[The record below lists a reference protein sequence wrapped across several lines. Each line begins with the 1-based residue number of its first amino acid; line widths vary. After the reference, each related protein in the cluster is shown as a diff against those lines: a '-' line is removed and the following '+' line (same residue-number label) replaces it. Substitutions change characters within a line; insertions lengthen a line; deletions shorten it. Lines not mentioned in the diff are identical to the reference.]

1 MTKTRTE
8 WAATDGERKIVEHVQ
23 SEILLV
29 MNRKPK
35 KGNAVKD
42 YDKKFKSGRNA
53 RFDTWFS
60 QSKKCCLGDE
70 GIWKR
75 IDKL

>member
-1 MTKTRTE
+1 
-8 WAATDGERKIVEHVQ
+8 
-23 SEILLV
+23 

-35 KGNAVKD
+35 KGNEVKD
-42 YDKKFKSGRNA
+42 CDKKFKSGRNT

-60 QSKKCCLGDE
+60 QSKKCSLGDE

>member
-8 WAATDGERKIVEHVQ
+8 WSAIDGERKIVEHIW

-35 KGNAVKD
+35 KGNEVKD
-42 YDKKFKSGRNA
+42 WYKKFKSVETLDLIPGSVSPKSVPWGMRA
-53 RFDTWFS
+53 FG
-60 QSKKCCLGDE
+60 KE
-70 GIWKR
+70 
-75 IDKL
+75 